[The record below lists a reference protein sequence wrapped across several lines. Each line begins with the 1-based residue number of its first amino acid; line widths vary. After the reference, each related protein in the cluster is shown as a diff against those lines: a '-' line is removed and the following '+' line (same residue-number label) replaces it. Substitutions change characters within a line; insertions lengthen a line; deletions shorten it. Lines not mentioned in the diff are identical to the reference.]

1 MKRQQSG
8 FTLIELIIVIVIIGI
23 LAATALPRFIN
34 VTSNARV
41 AAVQGLAGGIRSAAA
56 LAHAYQI
63 ANNYSAGQSV
73 LMGAEGNVTVT
84 MANGY
89 PTSDAAGIQLALSDY
104 TDFIPTSTGATGTD
118 TFLLNGLANCGVV
131 YNNPPTTSAPLAS
144 VETSG
149 C

>member
-1 MKRQQSG
+1 MKRQESG
-8 FTLIELIIVIVIIGI
+8 FTLIELVIVIVIIGI

-34 VTSNARV
+34 VTTDARV
-41 AAVQGLAGGIRSAAA
+41 AAVEGLAGGMRSAAA

-63 ANNYSAGQSV
+63 ANNLSAGASV
-73 LMGAEGNVTVT
+73 TMGSQTVT

-89 PTSDAAGIQLALSDY
+89 PTTDATGIQLALSDY
-104 TDFIPTSTGATGTD
+104 SDFIPTSTGATGSD
-118 TFLLNGLANCGVV
+118 TFLLNNLTGCGVV
-131 YNNPPTTSAPLAS
+131 YNNPDSTTAPLAS

>member
-1 MKRQQSG
+1 MQRQESG
-8 FTLIELIIVIVIIGI
+8 FTLIELVIVIVIIGI

-41 AAVQGLAGGIRSAAA
+41 AAVEGLAGGMRSAAA

-63 ANNYSAGQSV
+63 ANNLSINDSV
-73 LMGAEGNVTVT
+73 KMGSQTVT
-84 MANGY
+84 MVNGY
-89 PTSDAAGIQLALSDY
+89 PTTDANGIQLALSDY
-104 TDFIPTSTGATGTD
+104 ADFTPTSTGTTGTD
-118 TFLLNGLANCGVV
+118 TFLLDNLANCGVV
-131 YNNPPTTSAPLAS
+131 YNNPDSATAPLAS